1 MDEQSIFLE
10 ALQKESP
17 EERAAFLAAACGN
30 DEAVRHEVER
40 LLKAHAKVGDFL
52 QGTPAGIAEA
62 IDQPIAEK
70 LGSRIGPYKLR
81 EQLGE
86 GGMGVVYVA
95 EQTEPVKRKVALKVI
110 KPGMDTR
117 QVITRFEAERQALAM
132 MDHPNIARVF
142 DSGATDSGQP
152 YFVMELVCG
161 VPITEYCDEH
171 TLSTNE
177 RLQIFLKVC
186 RAVQHAHQ
194 KGVIHRDLKPSN
206 VLVASIDGEAVP
218 KVIDFGVAK
227 AAGPKL
233 TEETVYTQISQ
244 LVGTPPYM
252 SPEQVELGVADID
265 TRSDIYSL
273 GVLLYELLTG
283 NTPFDSETLKQAGFD
298 EMRRIIREDEPPRP
312 SARVSTLK
320 AEALSTFSAMRRSDP
335 RRLSGELQGE
345 LDWLVM
351 KALEKNRSRRYESA
365 SALAADIQ
373 RYLSGEPLEA
383 RPTSRLYRIAKYT
396 RRHRALVASVTAI
409 LVALG
414 IGLVLATAGYIT
426 AERRLTEVTEERE
439 NNRLLAELLKE
450 MYPNRWGGR
459 NQGRQQTVLD
469 SIERI
474 SASLGERLR
483 NHPTVEIDVRR
494 TFGNAYAAAGELD
507 KARDHLNAALK
518 LAEREYGP
526 QNELLGE
533 IYADLADL
541 VGSNSS
547 GGAYDYVTTLV
558 HAEKA
563 IAIFAALGRD
573 APVRAWFAKQH
584 CLSFWP
590 ERREEAEA
598 AGRECVRLSGDAV
611 IPRWDLGF
619 LLIKCYRLPEA
630 QLEFEEALRIC
641 RAKNAGPAIEA
652 TVLSGLGKCHRR
664 QGNIAAA
671 QNAFLEAWH
680 LCQGN
685 YMQSESRGLQIGFEL
700 AETHFAAGEI
710 DRAFNQVAHM
720 EDLARSLGQ
729 FESLAECLFIRGWM
743 HYQLEDYQTAEQL
756 FGQAMQVAREHVG
769 EDDPRFGWPC
779 AYLAFTLEAQPTRAQ
794 EAKALYDK
802 LRIAMKREFID
813 KPVVYETAS
822 WHYVRA
828 LLGTCGG
835 DDAALDEAERVA
847 QQGLEY
853 VSAWPWP
860 PCEWAFL
867 YELGRI
873 QQRRGSPAAAEKLL
887 REGLEK
893 APEPLATSIAMRDY
907 LTITRAQLEVTLAGV
922 LRESG
927 SANGLEEAKQ
937 VYGEGVVIRTQGLGS
952 DHIQVALA
960 QLRLGEFLAVNYPD
974 DERLRGADQLRE
986 AYQKLSV
993 HTSTAVDA
1001 ARRRAAQRLA
1011 ELYDTLNQTG
1021 EAASWRSTLEQLDQP
1036 RESDVV
1042 EPKNA
1047 GITFRPSAKAPPNQA
1062 DEI

>member
-1 MDEQSIFLE
+1 
-10 ALQKESP
+10 
-17 EERAAFLAAACGN
+17 
-30 DEAVRHEVER
+30 
-40 LLKAHAKVGDFL
+40 
-52 QGTPAGIAEA
+52 
-62 IDQPIAEK
+62 
-70 LGSRIGPYKLR
+70 
-81 EQLGE
+81 
-86 GGMGVVYVA
+86 
-95 EQTEPVKRKVALKVI
+95 
-110 KPGMDTR
+110 
-117 QVITRFEAERQALAM
+117 M
-132 MDHPNIARVF
+132 MDHPHIAKVH
-142 DSGATDSGQP
+142 DGGATESGQP
-152 YFVMELVCG
+152 YFVMELVQG
-161 VPITEYCDEH
+161 LPITEYCDEH
-171 TLSTNE
+171 RFSTE
-177 RLQIFLKVC
+177 DRLRLFATVC

-194 KGVIHRDLKPSN
+194 KGIIHRDLKPSN
-206 VLVASIDGEAVP
+206 IIVSEIDDVAVP

-227 AAGPKL
+227 AIGQSL
-233 TEETVYTQISQ
+233 TAETLYTHFSQ
-244 LVGTPPYM
+244 LVGTPLYM
-252 SPEQVELGVADID
+252 SPEQTGLGVVDID
-265 TRSDIYSL
+265 TRSDVYSL

-283 NTPFDSETLKQAGFD
+283 HTPFDGDALKQAGFD
-298 EMRRIIREDEPPRP
+298 EMRRIIREDEPPKP
-312 SARVSTLK
+312 SARVSTLRG
-320 AEALSTFSAMRRSDP
+320 EALSTVSQRRGSDP
-335 RRLSGELQGE
+335 RRLSESLSGE

-351 KALEKNRSRRYESA
+351 KALEKDRNRRYESA

-396 RRHRALVASVTAI
+396 RRHRALVASAFAI

-426 AERRLTEVTEERE
+426 AERRLTEVTTERE

-469 SIERI
+469 SIEQI

-483 NHPTVEIDVRR
+483 NHPTVEIEVRR
-494 TFGNAYAAAGELD
+494 TFASAYAAAGELD

-526 QNELLGE
+526 QHEVLGE
-533 IYADLADL
+533 IYADLADF

-611 IPRWDLGF
+611 IPRWDLGL
-619 LLIKCYRLPEA
+619 LLIRCYRLPEA

-641 RAKNAGPAIEA
+641 RAKNAGSAIEA
-652 TVLSGLGKCHRR
+652 TVLSGLGKCQRR
-664 QGNIAAA
+664 QGHITAARD
-671 QNAFLEAWH
+671 AFLEAWN

-685 YMQSESRGLQIGFEL
+685 YMQSESLGLQIGFEL

-710 DRAFNQVAHM
+710 ERAFSQIAHM
-720 EDLARSLGQ
+720 EELARSLGQ

-756 FGQAMQVAREHVG
+756 FGQAMQEARDHVG
-769 EDDPRFGWPC
+769 EDDPRFGWPS
-779 AYLAFTLEAQPTRAQ
+779 AYRAFTLEAQQGAQ
-794 EAKALYDK
+794 EAKPLYDR
-802 LRIAMKREFID
+802 LRTDMKQEFID
-813 KPVVYETAS
+813 QPVVYETAS
-822 WHYVRA
+822 WLYVRA

-835 DDAALDEAERVA
+835 DDAALDEAERAA
-847 QQGLEY
+847 QHGLKY

-867 YELGRI
+867 HELGRI
-873 QQRRGSPAAAEKLL
+873 QQRRGSPAAAETLL
-887 REGLEK
+887 RAGLEK
-893 APEPLATSIAMRDY
+893 ALEPLATSIAMRDY
-907 LTITRAQLEVTLAGV
+907 LTITRGELEVTLAGV

-937 VYGEGVVIRTQGLGS
+937 VYDEGVVIRTQALGS
-952 DHIQVALA
+952 DHVQVALA
-960 QLRLGEFLAVNYPD
+960 QLRLGEFLAVNYRD

-986 AYQKLSV
+986 AYQKLSL

-1001 ARRRAAQRLA
+1001 SRRRAAQQLA
-1011 ELYDTLNQTG
+1011 ELYDALNQPN
-1021 EAASWRSTLEQLDQP
+1021 EAAQWRTKGDQLGQFIQGDRADQRHSNKTL
-1036 RESDVV
+1036 RATA
-1042 EPKNA
+1042 EP
-1047 GITFRPSAKAPPNQA
+1047 PPA
-1062 DEI
+1062 VGED